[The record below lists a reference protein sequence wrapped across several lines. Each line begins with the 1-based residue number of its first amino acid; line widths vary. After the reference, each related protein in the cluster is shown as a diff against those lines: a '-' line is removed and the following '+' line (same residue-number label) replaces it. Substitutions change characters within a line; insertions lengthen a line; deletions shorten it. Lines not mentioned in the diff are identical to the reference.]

1 MVAEFFGWRWA
12 FVALALLQ
20 LLLAIVIRAWLTAD
34 KPQPRSADAPRTRI
48 IDLLANPALRAVYI
62 AGFSLLFALVAGF
75 TYVSLRL
82 GDAPFNFGPGALSA
96 LFVVHLASI
105 FPTPFSGRLLH
116 RYGHPPERTS

>member
-48 IDLLANPALRAVYI
+48 IHLLANPALRAAHI

-75 TYVSLRL
+75 HYVSLRL
-82 GDAPFNFGPGALSA
+82 GEAPFTCGHGPFPA
-96 LFVVHLASI
+96 I
-105 FPTPFSGRLLH
+105 FANGQ
-116 RYGHPPERTS
+116 